1 MFQAS
6 SEPTDQ
12 RILDETIAQVRAHGA
27 RRTTVLSIAAA
38 LGMTHANVYRYFPS
52 KAALFDAATA
62 RALAPLESAL
72 RDIADAPDPAPD
84 KIERMAGAAHR
95 AYRAFAV
102 ADPDLF
108 ARLADAVAAGRG
120 IGRKHRAKVQAAI
133 QRAVE
138 EGVAGG
144 AFPGTDAR
152 RAVAFVFD
160 ALHRFVHP
168 VSVALDRD
176 VADAPLAQR
185 LERVTQAALRALTA
199 GRV

>member
-1 MFQAS
+1 MFRANA
-6 SEPTDQ
+6 EPTDQ
-12 RILDETIAQVRAHGA
+12 RLLDETVAQIRAHGA
-27 RRTTVLSIAAA
+27 RRVTVSSIAAA

-62 RALAPLESAL
+62 RALAPLEAAL
-72 RDIADAPDPAPD
+72 AEIVDAPDPAPD
-84 KIERMAGAAHR
+84 KIERMAAAAHR
-95 AYRAFAV
+95 AYRAFGR

-108 ARLADAVAAGRG
+108 ARLAEAVVAGRG
-120 IGRKHRAKVQAAI
+120 VGRKHRAKVQAAI

-138 EGVAGG
+138 EGIAGG
-144 AFPGTDAR
+144 AFPGSDAR

-168 VSVALDRD
+168 VSVGLDRD
-176 VADAPLAQR
+176 VADAAMAQR
-185 LERVTQAALRALTA
+185 FERVARAALRALAA